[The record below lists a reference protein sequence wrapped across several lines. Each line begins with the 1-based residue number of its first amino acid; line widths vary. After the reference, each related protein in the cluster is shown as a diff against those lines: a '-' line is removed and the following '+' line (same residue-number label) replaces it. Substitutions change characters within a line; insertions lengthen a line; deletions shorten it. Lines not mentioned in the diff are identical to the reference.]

1 MDSVAFDPSL
11 LERVSPSLM
20 CMVCWYLCL
29 VLWAASKQI
38 YGILSPQFSVSHDCV
53 SVCRKCQTISTLG
66 HDQHPPPPA
75 PGSKRAST
83 RPWPSSYDPP
93 APHSGLASAP
103 WNRVSELCFLIDG
116 GQNGGYFRGP
126 TTICCFLKS
135 SGNYHFDGRHF
146 TLTTGLIAQFNC
158 AFFIGSHTSNM
169 GMLFISRLRWYC
181 FTRVSGKCLMS
192 CCQLCLQPSPPPSPP
207 IILCESWICHFCPL
221 LRLVWKIVWKRVVQK
236 VSVVWSPPLLRS

>member
-1 MDSVAFDPSL
+1 MCRQKYNQQSLPNIWSLYWWGKGRCSAFSPEAISRAALTQEISSCRQEAAKGPMDSVAFDPSL

-83 RPWPSSYDPP
+83 RPWPPCGMATSYLGLGHVLTSH
-93 APHSGLASAP
+93 PHPRLGRRKASIKLWP
-103 WNRVSELCFLIDG
+103 TCTSLGVSQRTVKPCFWALLSYWWWPEWRLLQRTDHH
-116 GQNGGYFRGP
+116 
-126 TTICCFLKS
+126 L
-135 SGNYHFDGRHF
+135 
-146 TLTTGLIAQFNC
+146 
-158 AFFIGSHTSNM
+158 
-169 GMLFISRLRWYC
+169 LFS
-181 FTRVSGKCLMS
+181 
-192 CCQLCLQPSPPPSPP
+192 
-207 IILCESWICHFCPL
+207 EE
-221 LRLVWKIVWKRVVQK
+221 
-236 VSVVWSPPLLRS
+236 